1 MTFDSQELPRCLCC
15 VCLPTN
21 YGRVPKVD
29 SKLLGWFTFQTVG
42 KKNEWLRGVCREE
55 VDSWRRHL
63 HQNYRPAVPVGAL
76 GQLPPKV
83 GFLGLVW
90 VQSNSAPV
98 GQKWVRECPLGVL
111 PLAMC
116 LCYVEIRNNLWLVSR
131 PGMPNIWVAGQ
142 TRSVTGAQSGPCT
155 CLVKFYFILIFKI
168 IWYVDENKG
177 KKTKHVLV

>member
-1 MTFDSQELPRCLCC
+1 MTFDSPVFVLCLFANELWAS
-15 VCLPTN
+15 
-21 YGRVPKVD
+21 PKGGQQIIALVHIPNRREKKWMIMWCMQRGGGQLTTTFA
-29 SKLLGWFTFQTVG
+29 SKLQARCT
-42 KKNEWLRGVCREE
+42 
-55 VDSWRRHL
+55 
-63 HQNYRPAVPVGAL
+63 GAL

-131 PGMPNIWVAGQ
+131 PGMPNIWVTGQ

-155 CLVKFYFILIFKI
+155 CLVKLI
-168 IWYVDENKG
+168 
-177 KKTKHVLV
+177 